1 MIKVDGISKIY
12 GENKAVDNL
21 TFELEKGKIY
31 GFLGPNGAGKST
43 TMNIMTGY
51 LAPTEGKVEIEG
63 HDILMEPEEAKS
75 HLGYLPELPPLYN
88 EMTVEEYLKFVAEL
102 KKVPKKERRDQIA
115 KVMKMTE
122 IGDVSDK
129 IIANLSKG
137 YKQRVGLAQAV
148 LGFPELIILDEPTV
162 GLDPQQTIEFR
173 AMVRKLKEDHIVLI
187 SSHMLH
193 EIQELCDV
201 IMIINKGKL
210 VENGTQEEL
219 EKKYDNKSLE
229 EIFIA
234 ATYMAVE
241 EPKEEEKKEDK
252 KDDKKSDKDV
262 DDNKKSKKKKPSIYD
277 DLDFDEEVNAE
288 IEKELEQYI
297 EDEPE
302 EEESEE
308 SSDEKSDE
316 KSEDDS
322 KDESKEEKAGEEE

>member
-63 HDILMEPEEAKS
+63 HDILMEPEEAKC